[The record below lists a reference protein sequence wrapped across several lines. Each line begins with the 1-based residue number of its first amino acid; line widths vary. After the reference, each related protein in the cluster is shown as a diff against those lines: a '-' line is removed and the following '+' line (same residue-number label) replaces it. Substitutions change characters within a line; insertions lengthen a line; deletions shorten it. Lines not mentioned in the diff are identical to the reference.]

1 MCRKFIRWFC
11 CPVQIADPDDL
22 PSIPQRTQP
31 ANLLQEWARWRPDD
45 RISPEELSYLRL
57 EHQTYYYIRHKKEYW
72 IRCARSYAV
81 GCDVLPLE
89 TRTELYSIPCPDCT
103 RDHAS
108 AMSARPFQT
117 HIEEPDADRDVD
129 NLELIYAGYLSETLN
144 HTRAFFMHELDL
156 EPLDE
161 LSAMNYLHGLNCTEN
176 PYHIRRQHPDRN
188 NFPEECLEDCA
199 CTADPGA
206 HNLSRAARNQEAMR
220 VRDKRAYGWFEFIQ
234 KDKHLDNY
242 KTRNFVQIP
251 NQLAINLDEES
262 SEKHDRMVERVGQQV
277 MSLCLLDH
285 NPDLETEWTARYDDL
300 EEWQER
306 VRQREAMCLIMIR
319 YAAADPGITMS
330 FADGLMS
337 CILTM
342 LAPGLDETDP
352 SVQHFFCN
360 FPGYEDFAKMTAM
373 CDQLTT
379 GNIIRR
385 NKWNYRQTCMDQQ
398 DELLN
403 AMRRNRNISFRNVV
417 NKQRVAEAVAQR
429 FRTPGPALLDTDEVR
444 DCVICSDPFDT
455 SGDKLVPEHLA
466 IVQLPC
472 CTKFIHTRCFKGVTT
487 GKKQA
492 CPFCNADLETIG
504 MNPGDGTEFL
514 SFSLRHAELP
524 PGLHRFSTGIEKAI
538 ASFIDPNGIALL
550 KKLNRVIED
559 EEGMPRGTLGAVYR
573 DWHMNA
579 Y

>member
-1 MCRKFIRWFC
+1 M
-11 CPVQIADPDDL
+11 ADPDDL
-22 PSIPQRTQP
+22 PPIPQRPQP
-31 ANLLQEWARWRPDD
+31 ANPLQEWARWRPDD

-57 EHQTYYYIRHKKEYW
+57 GHQTYYYIRHKKEYW

-117 HIEEPDADRDVD
+117 HIEEPDADKDVD

-161 LSAMNYLHGLNCTEN
+161 LSAMNYVHGLNCTEN

-306 VRQREAMCLIMIR
+306 
-319 YAAADPGITMS
+319 
-330 FADGLMS
+330 
-337 CILTM
+337 
-342 LAPGLDETDP
+342 
-352 SVQHFFCN
+352 
-360 FPGYEDFAKMTAM
+360 
-373 CDQLTT
+373 
-379 GNIIRR
+379 
-385 NKWNYRQTCMDQQ
+385 TCMDQQ

-403 AMRRNRNISFRNVV
+403 TMRRNRNISFRNIV

-429 FRTPGPALLDTDEVR
+429 FRTPGSTLLDTDEVR

-472 CTKFIHTRCFKGVTT
+472 CVKFIHTRCFKGVTT

-492 CPFCNADLETIG
+492 CPFCNANLETIG

-538 ASFIDPNGIALL
+538 ASFIDPKGIALL
-550 KKLNRVIED
+550 KKLNKVIED

-573 DWHMNA
+573 DWPMNA